1 MCPIL
6 VMESNIFVFFI
17 GGVFVD
23 GQEMKTKLP
32 PLVRN
37 SQVTIET
44 QTLTNGKVRVSVEVE
59 EKELTF
65 DWKIDRHITLN
76 MIGGIGLQ
84 DYSAHKFFFALQF
97 SHEEWK
103 VGVE

>member
-1 MCPIL
+1 
-6 VMESNIFVFFI
+6 
-17 GGVFVD
+17 
-23 GQEMKTKLP
+23 MKTKLP

-37 SQVTIET
+37 SLVTIET
-44 QTLTNGKVRVSVEVE
+44 QTLTSGKVRVSVEVE

-84 DYSAHKFFFALQF
+84 DCSSNKFFCALQF
-97 SHEEWK
+97 SHEDWK